1 METYLEFVKPELLV
15 LIPVLYALGCALK
28 KAGWFDDRYIP
39 AAVGAAGILLCCVWV
54 ISTSQVGGVQEAFA
68 AVFTAVTQGILCAG
82 AGVYGNQLMKQHK
95 KK

>member
-1 METYLEFVKPELLV
+1 MEACLEFVKPELLI
-15 LIPVLYALGCALK
+15 LIPALYALGCALK
-28 KAGWFDDRYIP
+28 KAGWFADRYIP
-39 AAVGAAGILLCCVWV
+39 AAVGTAGILLCCVWV
-54 ISTSQVGGVQEAFA
+54 LSTSRMVGVQEAFA

>member
-1 METYLEFVKPELLV
+1 MEYLEYVKPELLV

-28 KAGWFDDRYIP
+28 RAGWFADRYIP
-39 AAVGAAGILLCCVWV
+39 AAVGAAGILLGCVWV
-54 ISTSQVGGVQEAFA
+54 LSTSRIDSVQEAFA

-82 AGVYGNQLMKQHK
+82 AGVYGNQLIKQHK